1 MSGSGRGGVFNMYKK
16 IYVPVDNSDHSNRA
30 VAHAVEL
37 AKHYDAAI
45 VGCHVYAAKMHDY
58 RFKQMEYTLPEKYL
72 EETELDRQRKIH
84 DSLITMGLQLIS
96 DCYLQDVRGRCEKEG
111 LKFESRM
118 MDGKHHIEIVRDM
131 EQSDHDLTVLGAT
144 GIGRVR
150 DSQIGSVCERVARLS
165 DRDVWVVKYVPET
178 SPAKNPDQHAA
189 GDSRDTILVGVDGS
203 PQSFGA
209 LSTAI
214 ELAAKFDKQVEA
226 IAVFDPYLHY
236 SVFNGIVNVLTE
248 KAASVFR
255 FEEQNQLHEEII
267 DSGLA
272 QIYQSHL
279 AVAQQMAAQRGV
291 EIKTTL
297 LDGKAFQKILDHVR
311 KTEPWLLVVGRIGV
325 HSVEGGPSL
334 GSNSEN
340 LLRSVSC
347 DILLSTREERPELDL
362 KAEETIRWTPEAEER
377 MKRIPKMV
385 QGMARMAIY
394 RLAIEQG
401 HSVISSDLLDE
412 AMTRFMPGASEKK
425 TARLAQALAFE
436 AARERNV
443 SVCTQCGLAAI
454 DPSPV
459 RCSGCA
465 GDQFDRVTDELLS
478 RMAEMQGGLAEETT
492 YDGRKLRWSQ
502 DAKRALWTL
511 KEAYLR
517 RRAKAR
523 VEKSA
528 RTAKL
533 DTVTLDFARK
543 RIEDETGV
551 PLVLPDPAAEA
562 ETDRENAAEDPG
574 LALLARDENN
584 NPLYSR
590 LQWTRE
596 AVERLFRVPTGV
608 MRVRLQERA
617 ERLVGER
624 ELQRVDL
631 SVIEEGIDEGR
642 REMEEFIRD
651 QETESRSVAE
661 SVGTD
666 ESPMK
671 TVKAARD
678 GLYLN
683 EVGLLQALAA
693 RRKRD

>member
-1 MSGSGRGGVFNMYKK
+1 MYKK
-16 IYVPVDNSDHSNRA
+16 IYVPVDNSEHSNRA
-30 VAHAVEL
+30 VVNAVEL
-37 AKHYDAAI
+37 AKRCDAAV

-96 DCYLQDVRGRCEKEG
+96 DCYLEDVRGRCEKEG

-118 MDGKHHIEIVRDM
+118 MDGKHHIEIVRDI
-131 EQSDHDLTVLGAT
+131 EQSDYDLTVLGAT

-150 DSQIGSVCERVARLS
+150 DSQIGSVCERVVRLC
-165 DRDVWVVKYVPET
+165 DRDVWVVKYVPEK
-178 SPAKNPDQHAA
+178 SPDKHAA
-189 GDSRDTILVGVDGS
+189 SDSRDTILVGVDGS

-226 IAVFDPYLHY
+226 VAVFDPYLHY

-248 KAASVFR
+248 KAAKVFR
-255 FEEQNQLHEEII
+255 FEEQNQLHEDII

-272 QIYQSHL
+272 QIYRSHL
-279 AVAQQMAAQRGV
+279 ALAQQMALQRGV
-291 EIKTTL
+291 EIQTTL

-325 HSVEGGPSL
+325 HRVEGDRSL
-334 GSNSEN
+334 GSNAEN
-340 LLRSVSC
+340 LLRSVPC

-362 KAEETIRWTPEAEER
+362 KAEETLRWTPEAEER
-377 MKRIPKMV
+377 MKRIPEMV
-385 QGMARMAIY
+385 QGMARMAIV

-401 HSVISSDLLDE
+401 HSVISSDLLEE
-412 AMTRFMPGASEKK
+412 AMTRFMPGSSAKK

-436 AARERNV
+436 AAREHNV
-443 SVCTQCGLAAI
+443 SVCTQCGLAAL
-454 DPSPV
+454 DPTPV
-459 RCSGCA
+459 QCSRCG
-465 GDQFDRVTDELLS
+465 GDSFDRVTDELLS
-478 RMAEMQGGLAEETT
+478 RMAEMEGGLEEETT
-492 YDGRKLRWSQ
+492 YDGRTLRWSQ

-511 KEAYLR
+511 NEAYLR

-528 RTAKL
+528 RSAKL
-533 DTVTLDFARK
+533 DTITLDFARK
-543 RIEDETGV
+543 TIEDETGV
-551 PLVLPDPAAEA
+551 PLVLPDSAADDA
-562 ETDRENAAEDPG
+562 IARGKTAEDPG
-574 LALLARDENN
+574 LALVARDENN

-596 AVERLFRVPTGV
+596 AVERLFRVPTGF

-617 ERLVGER
+617 ERLVDER

-642 REMEEFIRD
+642 REMEGFIRD
-651 QETESRSVAE
+651 QETASRSVAAI
-661 SVGTD
+661 VGND
-666 ESPMK
+666 ESPMNNAEAVDGPDRR
-671 TVKAARD
+671 TDVDRAARD
-678 GLYLN
+678 RLYLN
-683 EVGLLQALAA
+683 EVGLLQAFEA